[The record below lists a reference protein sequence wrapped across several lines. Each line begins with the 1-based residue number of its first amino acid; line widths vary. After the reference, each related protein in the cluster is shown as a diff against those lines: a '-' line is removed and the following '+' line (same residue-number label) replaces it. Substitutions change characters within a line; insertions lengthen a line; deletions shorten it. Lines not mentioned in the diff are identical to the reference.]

1 MKMNNFDL
9 NLINATDINP
19 IVIDNY
25 EFKNASLIKL
35 SIDDKPTW
43 QFPEFD
49 EAIIV
54 LSELVR
60 SLNGDGTYLIF
71 TSVTGIA
78 DEGGWEGVN
87 IAFKNNS
94 VLWTIEIDG
103 SNLVYEFDAI
113 QYRSEI
119 MKVVEAKKDYP
130 LEPTSLYLPEHWS

>member
-1 MKMNNFDL
+1 MNNFDL
-9 NLINATDINP
+9 NLIKATDINP
-19 IVIDNY
+19 IVIDDY
-25 EFKNASLIKL
+25 EFKNASLIEL
-35 SIDDKPTW
+35 SIDSKSTW

-94 VLWTIEIDG
+94 VLWTIEIGG
-103 SNLVYEFDAI
+103 SNLVFEFDNI

-130 LEPTSLYLPEHWS
+130 LEPTNLYLPEHWN